1 LNGRVGRKKRREK
14 EKEKERG
21 ERGEGVAE
29 SGEWV
34 KGGIVATSR
43 FKNGAWE
50 IGLICCV
57 NRETLVFSMA
67 VWVLLF
73 LFLL

>member
-1 LNGRVGRKKRREK
+1 MGGL
-14 EKEKERG
+14 EKERKSKEKRRRRRRERERG
-21 ERGEGVAE
+21 EGEGVAE

-50 IGLICCV
+50 IGWICCV
-57 NRETLVFSMA
+57 NRETLVFLWQFYSS
-67 VWVLLF
+67 LL
-73 LFLL
+73 